1 MRVLIAD
8 TSRLNVRIMEKMLEG
23 SGVRFDSASD
33 GAEAMRL
40 VLKYDYSIAFI
51 SDKLN
56 DISGS
61 ELMRRMRDTLLARS
75 LHEPEFVAMSMNP
88 NGMIERRY
96 LDAGFDGYLHKPFLK
111 NRLWDV
117 IDTVMTEAYGHEWR
131 ETAGLTAEDVSVLAN
146 NMVEAENEK
155 NENIA

>member
-8 TSRLNVRIMEKMLEG
+8 TSRLNIRIMEKMFEG
-23 SGVRFDSASD
+23 SDVRFDSASD

-40 VLKYDYSIAFI
+40 VLKNDYSIAFI

-56 DISGS
+56 EISGC
-61 ELMRRMRDTLLARS
+61 ELMRRMRETLLSRS

-96 LDAGFDGYLHKPFLK
+96 IEAGFDGYLHKPFLK

-117 IDTVMTEAYGHEWR
+117 IDAVMTEAMGCGWR
-131 ETAGLTAEDVSVLAN
+131 EAVGLSGQDGRVLTE
-146 NMVEAENEK
+146 NMVEAEDEK